1 MLITF
6 GEFVYAYKLTRI
18 ETSISID
25 AEHKETFE

>member
-6 GEFVYAYKLTRI
+6 VEFVYAYKLTRV

-25 AEHKETFE
+25 AAHKETFE